1 MRFPQ
6 EILPQLIAYFKQLE
20 RKGIKSVYLAG
31 AAGQGIDAAVGL
43 RHAVGEEATA
53 TPVAGVVAEEQ
64 QKTSTTPPVISR
76 EEDTMPKTS
85 TAPNAS
91 ALAEL
96 AGIVAGCTECPLHE
110 RRTKTV
116 FGVGDSRTKVMFVGE
131 APGRDEDVKGEPFVG
146 RAGQLLTKILAAVD
160 LKRENV
166 YITNILKCRPPNN
179 RDPQESEI
187 RCCEEYL
194 KKQIE
199 LIQPKLVCALGR
211 ISAQWLLRTNAPL
224 STLRTGEYY
233 YEGIR
238 VLPTYHPAA
247 LLRNPA
253 YKKPTW
259 EDFKKLKAILDA
271 S

>member
-1 MRFPQ
+1 
-6 EILPQLIAYFKQLE
+6 
-20 RKGIKSVYLAG
+20 
-31 AAGQGIDAAVGL
+31 
-43 RHAVGEEATA
+43 
-53 TPVAGVVAEEQ
+53 
-64 QKTSTTPPVISR
+64 
-76 EEDTMPKTS
+76 MPKTP
-85 TAPNAS
+85 TAKNA
-91 ALAEL
+91 LTLTEL
-96 AGIVAGCTECPLHE
+96 ADAVAGCTECSLHE
-110 RRTKTV
+110 LRKNTV
-116 FGVGDSRTKVMFVGE
+116 FGTGSERTMVMFIGE
-131 APGRDEDVKGEPFVG
+131 APGRDEDLKGEPFVG
-146 RAGQLLTKILAAVD
+146 RAGQLLTKILAAIG
-160 LKRENV
+160 LKRKDV

-187 RCCEEYL
+187 RCCEHYL

-199 LIQPKLVCALGR
+199 LIQPRFLCALGR
-211 ISAQWLLRTNAPL
+211 ISAQWLLRTGAPL

-259 EDFKKLKAILDA
+259 EDFKKLKAMLDA